1 MTTSHDNAHR
11 KTGNWSLSG
20 ATVVLSGQANEIM
33 NLAAGELSRYL
44 YLLTGKLSPVAR
56 RLPESGIAIVLDRR
70 IASSLGVSVDPAVV
84 GDQGYRLATVRQ
96 DRRRYLVIT
105 ATQPVGILY
114 GVYGLL
120 EELGM
125 GFYAG
130 GDTFPELPTRAEIP
144 SDLDRHDRPAF
155 QVRGNLLHYNFLCGP
170 TDWGLDDY
178 KFYFDQLARMRCN
191 MLLMHWYDA
200 EPTAA
205 YEVNGEYLAGG
216 VTPNAL
222 TKPWGAL
229 AALRAS
235 EFYFGTGRYFD
246 QEFFTSPMGEDSPD
260 LLTEIKRSEAVFS
273 EATHYARQRG
283 VKVAAGFEAP
293 WEWPQGD
300 PTNPRVIENFK
311 ARIRQFLERNPAITY
326 FGLWQHESGGCTG
339 TAPPPAGSEAASL
352 FEQQREMFAY
362 LGTERR
368 VWEAIR
374 FGRFA
379 AIAADL
385 VAAEA
390 PGLPLVIVGWGGDRW
405 MRFADYCLGYDKILP
420 AHVAFTCL
428 DNIDASFGPNVST
441 PWGELPPERE
451 RWAMPWAE
459 DDVDDCWVRQPKV
472 ESLAKLAPDAL
483 QKGCQGLLNMQ
494 WRTRDAEEENAY
506 TAQFAWDTNL
516 TPEKFYRKLARHR
529 FGPDQEERV
538 GKHLAVLQHLGSRW
552 TGVHGCD
559 ECTRMRWTG
568 WVPHFPFE
576 LDEKTPTYLLAKA
589 EKAAEMLSEIPPE
602 GEDGEAGAFHLRG
615 VGEEIENIEHDDA
628 RPGVQEMKQVAERLR
643 KLAGET
649 AKRRLRAALIEIEE
663 EVWALRERLVKY
675 GMSTRSYG
683 SLDGFLIAIHHM
695 QRNAGA
701 KSHLATL
708 RRIRRDLEKL
718 REQYVAENR
727 LAHLESLDF
736 LTATMDFAVNFDSA
750 VMLLADEERIDQALG
765 AAAQA
770 RKTGENACAA
780 EIAAKAYGE
789 LIGAGM
795 QQALEAYTRKLT
807 TRGDFGVLA
816 TLNVK
821 ALPLYWET
829 IGRLE
834 EFLPAVPPREVQVR
848 GQAQEVWLSWQ
859 YSPRTA
865 GHHLYR
871 RPAEGGR
878 WRRINKDL
886 LNARC
891 RMFVDRPAEPGV
903 YEYAVTALDECGW
916 ESPRSHLGRAT
927 CGPLQ
932 AGPELVACKP
942 YSHLEMGEDLTL
954 RIVVLTEREID
965 RVELAFRRAGEHS
978 WRRVPMI
985 NCFRYS
991 YRGAV
996 PASEIEPGTLEFYV
1010 EAVDSEGNSSVWPQS
1025 AAVGLPWS
1033 MTVTR

>member
-1 MTTSHDNAHR
+1 M
-11 KTGNWSLSG
+11 
-20 ATVVLSGQANEIM
+20 LSGQANEIM
-33 NLAAGELSRYL
+33 KLAAGELSRYL
-44 YLLTGKLSPVAR
+44 YLLTGKLSPVAS
-56 RLPESGIAIVLDRR
+56 RLPELGTAIILDHS

-84 GDQGYRLATVRQ
+84 GDQGYCLATVQQ

-144 SDLDRHDRPAF
+144 SDLDRYDRPAF
-155 QVRGNLLHYNFLCGP
+155 EVRGNLLWCNFLCGL

-191 MLLMHWYDA
+191 MLLIHWYDS

-216 VTPNAL
+216 ITPNAL

-246 QEFFTSPMGEDSPD
+246 QEFFTSPMGENSPD

-273 EATHYARQRG
+273 EATRYARQCG

-293 WEWPQGD
+293 RGD
-300 PTNPRVIENFK
+300 PTNPRVVENFK
-311 ARIRQFLERNPAITY
+311 ARIRQFLERNPAITH
-326 FGLWQHESGGCTG
+326 FALWQHEAGGCTG
-339 TAPPPAGSEAASL
+339 TTPPPAASEAARL
-352 FEQQREMFAY
+352 FDQQKELFTY
-362 LGTERR
+362 LGTPRR

-390 PGLPLVIVGWGGDRW
+390 PGLPLVVVGWGGDRW

-420 AHVAFTCL
+420 AHVAFTCH
-428 DNIDASFGPNVST
+428 DNIDPSFGPNVST
-441 PWGELPPERE
+441 AWGELPPERE
-451 RWAMPWAE
+451 RWAITWAE
-459 DDVDDCWVRQPKV
+459 DDLADCWARRPNV
-472 ESLAKLAPDAL
+472 ESFSKLTPDAL
-483 QKGCQGLLNMQ
+483 QKGCQGLLNLQ
-494 WRTRDAEEENAY
+494 WRTRDVEEENAH
-506 TAQFAWDTNL
+506 TAQFAWDTSL
-516 TPEKFYRKLARHR
+516 TPEEFYCKLARDY

-538 GKHLAVLQHLGSRW
+538 GKHLAVLQRLGSRW
-552 TGVHGCD
+552 TGVHGSV
-559 ECTRMRWTG
+559 ECGRMCWTG
-568 WVPHFPFE
+568 WAPHFPFE

-589 EKAAEMLSEIPPE
+589 EKAAEILSEIPPE
-602 GEDGEAGAFHLRG
+602 GEGGEAGAFHLRR
-615 VGEEIENIEHDDA
+615 VGEELEDIEHDDT
-628 RPGVQEMKQVAERLR
+628 RPGVQVMKQVAKRLR

-663 EVWALRERLVKY
+663 QVWALRERLVVY
-675 GMSTRSYG
+675 GMTTRSYRAVD
-683 SLDGFLIAIHHM
+683 SFLIAIHHL

-701 KSHLATL
+701 KSHFATL
-708 RRIRRDLEKL
+708 RGIRRDLEKL
-718 REQYVAENR
+718 REQYLTEKR
-727 LAHLESLDF
+727 LARLERLDF
-736 LTATMDFAVNFDSA
+736 LVATMDFVLNFDSA
-750 VMLLADEERIDQALG
+750 VMLLADGERIDQALE

-770 RKTGENACAA
+770 REAGENTCAA
-780 EIAAKAYGE
+780 EIVAQAYGE
-789 LIGAGM
+789 LVGAGM
-795 QQALEAYTRKLT
+795 QQALQAYTRKLT
-807 TRGDFGVLA
+807 TRCEFGVLA

-834 EFLPAVPPREVQVR
+834 EFLPAVPPREVQAR

-859 YSPRTA
+859 PSPRTA

-878 WRRINKDL
+878 WRRINKELMD
-886 LNARC
+886 AKC
-891 RMFVDRPAEPGV
+891 RMFVDRPVKPAV
-903 YEYAVTALDECGW
+903 YEYAVTALAECGW

-942 YSHLEMGEDLTL
+942 YSHLEVGEDLTL
-954 RIVVLTEREID
+954 RIVVLTEREVE
-965 RVELAFRRAGEHS
+965 RVEIAFRRAGERS

-991 YRGAV
+991 YRGTV
-996 PASEIEPGTLEFYV
+996 PAIEIEPGTLEFYV
-1010 EAVDSEGNSSVWPQS
+1010 EAVDSEGNSSVWPES

-1033 MTVTR
+1033 ISVNWSVHDAG